1 MEHRIRQIFHTI
13 WLGAIMLCIAA
24 AVFVL
29 FFTSCTRGGADSKTD
44 DVVIATPN
52 TAASGEPAA
61 AVTPTPEPMVTPTPT
76 PEVTETP
83 VPEPAG

>member
-1 MEHRIRQIFHTI
+1 MEHRTRQIFHTL

-29 FFTSCTRGGADSKTD
+29 FFTSCTRGGEDPKTD

-52 TAASGEPAA
+52 TAV
-61 AVTPTPEPMVTPTPT
+61 AVTATTEPMATPTPT

>member
-1 MEHRIRQIFHTI
+1 MEHRQIFHTI
-13 WLGAIMLCIAA
+13 WLGAVTLCVAA

-29 FFTSCTRGGADSKTD
+29 FFTSCTHGGTDTKTA
-44 DVVIATPN
+44 DVVIAAPN
-52 TAASGEPAA
+52 TAA
-61 AVTPTPEPMVTPTPT
+61 VPTPEPMVTPTPT

>member
-13 WLGAIMLCIAA
+13 WLGAIILCIAA

-29 FFTSCTRGGADSKTD
+29 FFTSCAHGGADSKTD

-52 TAASGEPAA
+52 TAA
-61 AVTPTPEPMVTPTPT
+61 AVTPTPEPMVTPTPAP